1 MKMTE
6 KTKRRLAVGGGIAIC
21 AGLIAAI
28 SLQFV
33 KPPAEEDVF
42 PVQGSSGAEVT
53 VTPAPVIESGDDDST
68 ELSIQPLPT
77 ETPLPTEAPVPTET
91 PALTE
96 TPAPTET
103 PVPTEAPAPTETP
116 VLTDPPVQNIQPEVE
131 KPQQSDEKPLDDPER
146 KPDGT
151 KVEGTP
157 KPEDHDTYVPPA
169 DDGGE
174 SSGGG
179 LPGFDNV
186 PNLGAN
192 TAIQAGDMYE
202 NGNKIGSMD

>member
-28 SLQFV
+28 SLQFA
-33 KPPAEEDVF
+33 KPPAGEDVL
-42 PVQGSSGAEVT
+42 PGKESGVAEVI
-53 VTPAPVIESGDDDST
+53 VDPSHASEESGDEGESMELTIRPDAGQGAGGTQQGQPADSRPAQT
-68 ELSIQPLPT
+68 GQP
-77 ETPLPTEAPVPTET
+77 E
-91 PALTE
+91 
-96 TPAPTET
+96 
-103 PVPTEAPAPTETP
+103 
-116 VLTDPPVQNIQPEVE
+116 QGIQPEVE
-131 KPQQSDEKPLDDPER
+131 KPRQPDAETLANPEE

-157 KPEDHDTYVPPA
+157 EPVDHDTYVPPA
-169 DDGGE
+169 DDGGGN
-174 SSGGG
+174 SGGG

-192 TAIQAGDMYE
+192 TATQAGDMYE

>member
-21 AGLIAAI
+21 AGLVAAI
-28 SLQFV
+28 SLQFA
-33 KPPAEEDVF
+33 KPSAGEDMLPGKESGMAEAIVDPSHASE
-42 PVQGSSGAEVT
+42 
-53 VTPAPVIESGDDDST
+53 ESGDEGGSM
-68 ELSIQPLPT
+68 ELTIQP
-77 ETPLPTEAPVPTET
+77 VR
-91 PALTE
+91 TE

-103 PVPTEAPAPTETP
+103 PTPTETP
-116 VLTDPPVQNIQPEVE
+116 ILTEQPAQGIQPEVE
-131 KPQQSDEKPLDDPER
+131 KPQQPDAETLANPEE

-157 KPEDHDTYVPPA
+157 EPVDHDTYVPPA
-169 DDGGE
+169 DDGGGN
-174 SSGGG
+174 SGGG

-192 TAIQAGDMYE
+192 TATQAGDMYE